1 MIERLE
7 KILEHYTGKKQT
19 LNRDA
24 DLMKDLGLN
33 SLELIEL
40 VVEIEEEFGISIE
53 DREIQSLSSVDDVIR
68 LIERKS

>member
-1 MIERLE
+1 
-7 KILEHYTGKKQT
+7 
-19 LNRDA
+19 
-24 DLMKDLGLN
+24 MKDLGLN

>member
-7 KILEHYTGKKQT
+7 KNLEHYTGKKQT